1 MLILS
6 RSAGDG
12 ITFPEL
18 DLAIEIL
25 KIHGNRVQVGV
36 KASDEIRV
44 LRSELLERSTPAA
57 SADSSNH
64 RSGKSTRQCS
74 LRDAPTS
81 PTLDRDTLPQQQELR
96 NRINAVALAM
106 SIAEKHLER
115 GDFRRAELALQQ
127 IVSKLSPIFE
137 SEVQS
142 VSEPTPTYHTGTNDP
157 ALSVL
162 LVDDNTHDR
171 NLIAEILELNHV
183 DVRCARN
190 ASEAIKALHD
200 RKPDIV
206 LLDISMPEH
215 NGPST
220 IARIRED
227 HRFNDLPIYILSESS
242 RDALGM
248 ANHRVKEI
256 RSWLERP
263 SQTKLLLE
271 AIHSVSLEDHEA
283 TAEGLAC

>member
-12 ITFPEL
+12 IAFPEL

-44 LRSELLERSTPAA
+44 LRSELLERSTPASPA
-57 SADSSNH
+57 KSSQERSAKRAQR
-64 RSGKSTRQCS
+64 RSLTNTATSSTR
-74 LRDAPTS
+74 DGE
-81 PTLDRDTLPQQQELR
+81 TLHEQELR

-115 GDFRRAELALQQ
+115 GDLHRAELALQQ
-127 IVSKLSPIFE
+127 IVAKLAPVLE

-142 VSEPTPTYHTGTNDP
+142 VSESSPTYHHRP
-157 ALSVL
+157 SEPSLSVL

-171 NLIAEILELNHV
+171 NLIAEILELNQV

-190 ASEAIKALHD
+190 ASEAIEALHN

-227 HRFNDLPIYILSESS
+227 HRFNDLPIYVLSDSS

-248 ANHRVKEI
+248 ANHRAKEL

-271 AIHSVSLEDHEA
+271 AIHSVSLQEHE
-283 TAEGLAC
+283 TPAEGLAC

>member
-12 ITFPEL
+12 IAFPEL

-44 LRSELLERSTPAA
+44 LRSELLERSAPVS
-57 SADSSNH
+57 SAEA
-64 RSGKSTRQCS
+64 TR
-74 LRDAPTS
+74 DGE
-81 PTLDRDTLPQQQELR
+81 TLHQQDLR

-115 GDFRRAELALQQ
+115 GDLHRAELALQQ
-127 IVSKLSPIFE
+127 IVSKLTPVLASE
-137 SEVQS
+137 VQSEVQS
-142 VSEPTPTYHTGTNDP
+142 VSESTPAYHRRPSDP
-157 ALSVL
+157 SLSIL

-183 DVRCARN
+183 DVRCARS
-190 ASEAIKALHD
+190 ASEAIEALHD

-206 LLDISMPEH
+206 LLNISMPEH

-227 HRFNDLPIYILSESS
+227 HRFNDLPIYILSDTS
-242 RDALGM
+242 RDARGM
-248 ANHRVKEI
+248 ANHRAKEI

-263 SQTKLLLE
+263 SQTKLLVD
-271 AIHSVSLEDHEA
+271 AIHSVSLQDHEA
-283 TAEGLAC
+283 PAEGLAC

>member
-12 ITFPEL
+12 IAFPEL

-44 LRSELLERSTPAA
+44 LRSELIGRSETASSPA
-57 SADSSNH
+57 SSNH
-64 RSGKSTRQCS
+64 RSQQRSPRSTGAATA
-74 LRDAPTS
+74 RDGQ
-81 PTLDRDTLPQQQELR
+81 TLHHQELR

-115 GDFRRAELALQQ
+115 GDLHRAELALQQ
-127 IVSKLSPIFE
+127 IVFKLTPVLE

-142 VSEPTPTYHTGTNDP
+142 VSEPTPAYHHRPNDM

-162 LVDDNTHDR
+162 LVDDNMHDR

-183 DVRCARN
+183 DVRCASN
-190 ASEAIKALHD
+190 ASEALKALHE

-227 HRFNDLPIYILSESS
+227 HRFNDLPIYILSDNS
-242 RDALGM
+242 RNALGM
-248 ANHRVKEI
+248 ANHSIKEI
-256 RSWLERP
+256 HHWLERP
-263 SQTKLLLE
+263 SQTKLLIE
-271 AIHSVSLEDHEA
+271 AIHSLSLEECE
-283 TAEGLAC
+283 TPVEGLAC